1 MTTIRFGS
9 SIGPCQTRSVERM
22 FPEVSEEKG
31 DFDPDRLFQCPFDKN
46 HQIRV
51 CRLPYHIIKCKK
63 NHPQL
68 AKELRTC
75 PFNACHLVPKEKLA
89 SHTDTCP
96 YKISMDTDSA
106 GVEKPRKWDVP
117 IRSQFSADM
126 TEDWEN
132 EVDEAAVPFVWG
144 ENTHRSEARPTNVVG
159 SNIRPPTSLPW

>member
-22 FPEVSEEKG
+22 FPEEPEEKG
-31 DFDPDRLFQCPFDKN
+31 DYDPDRLFQCPFDKN

-51 CRLPYHIIKCKK
+51 GRLPYHIIKCRK
-63 NHPQL
+63 NHPKL
-68 AKELRTC
+68 AMELRTC

-96 YKISMDTDSA
+96 YKISMDTDS
-106 GVEKPRKWDVP
+106 GVEKPRKWEVP
-117 IRSQFSADM
+117 VRPQFSADM

-144 ENTHRSEARPTNVVG
+144 KNTHRSEARPTNIVA